1 VTGHTKNEYKKQ
13 VKSRGTSKNFHLKF
27 HLLSR
32 SPGNMVPS
40 YGGILTVKDEI
51 DKQKASYNEKPSVHP
66 IASQEA

>member
-1 VTGHTKNEYKKQ
+1 
-13 VKSRGTSKNFHLKF
+13 
-27 HLLSR
+27 
-32 SPGNMVPS
+32 MVPS